1 MSYVLSQFQA
11 CPFLPGICRAFVILF
26 WKSSKCP
33 TVGPGV
39 QYTKSLY
46 YLSNISPF
54 RLNHSLIPAQREC
67 LFIQTLQTI
76 HWLFSPHVPKLITMT
91 GSNFLKWNIE
101 KGTTLTASRRMP
113 HPRAEVFWQIPTRPV
128 PEGGGGMGH
137 YCSVFPLTLT
147 FTLLAS
153 PCWLLTFTYFL
164 TADIKFSCCFSN
176 EIRLL
181 CFLSLALALS
191 LLSALA

>member
-1 MSYVLSQFQA
+1 MDEQNKCFIDFYRFIDTIDINQIRFTLLIHMLILIFIDLLLRANWQQNTTLHVFAVVLHDHNVNLSRQPFYGKTMSYVPSQFQA

-76 HWLFSPHVPKLITMT
+76 H
-91 GSNFLKWNIE
+91 
-101 KGTTLTASRRMP
+101 
-113 HPRAEVFWQIPTRPV
+113 
-128 PEGGGGMGH
+128 
-137 YCSVFPLTLT
+137 
-147 FTLLAS
+147 
-153 PCWLLTFTYFL
+153 
-164 TADIKFSCCFSN
+164 
-176 EIRLL
+176 
-181 CFLSLALALS
+181 
-191 LLSALA
+191 